1 MIISRNLHHRRPE
14 RVFAEST
21 LFSWASLGTIGKGLL
36 PCLQKWRCLHRR
48 FSSERA
54 SRRVIARLNG
64 RTITVARTRASLAVD
79 ENSVGNADV
88 FTGFSRICDSLATA
102 RYRTTAASCCCSW
115 DVIRYCVLLVTCFYA
130 NGFAY
135 CVIGYSG
142 NSAANYYT

>member
-1 MIISRNLHHRRPE
+1 MITSCNLHHRRLK

-21 LFSWASLGTIGKGLL
+21 LFSWLSLGTIGKGLL
-36 PCLQKWRCLHRR
+36 PCLQKWCCLHKR

-54 SRRVIARLNG
+54 SRPVIARLNG

-102 RYRTTAASCCCSW
+102 RYRTSAASCCSW